1 MLEHEPGGAARL
13 GIDCEQYHAILMVPD
28 VRAAVEFYTSKL
40 GFWRAF
46 ESGDPPNFAGVNLGR
61 VQLFLEEGTPS
72 PNGCAVYFVVN
83 DADKL
88 HQFHRSLEVQIVQ
101 PLADREYG
109 LRDYTVRDLCGY
121 HLTFGHRI

>member
-1 MLEHEPGGAARL
+1 VAERELQDVADH
-13 GIDCEQYHAILMVPD
+13 GIDFEQYHAILMVPD
-28 VRAAVEFYTSKL
+28 VHAAVEFYTSRL

-61 VQLFLEEGTPS
+61 VQLFLENGTPS
-72 PNGCAVYFVVN
+72 PQGCAVYFVVS

-88 HQFHRSLEVQIVQ
+88 HRFHTSRGVQIVQ
-101 PLADREYG
+101 SLADREYH
-109 LRDYTVRDLCGY
+109 LRDYTVRDLFGY